1 MAINKRS
8 SRPTGDQ
15 DEDEETHNICHDLF
29 RKLSNNVKDA
39 DHEIWQYFNKKKF
52 AIDRGFIEKISNEN
66 QRELLSNLLDN
77 ESEEQISKLLENAS
91 LFDEEFWLKLILA
104 TRDKACK
111 PVDRG
116 KTSRVRLQGHKDH
129 EVTLED
135 LERKLLEDL
144 PDLFQSQLCVP
155 EVITFEQDKND
166 LVRNLKQQYDEINK
180 STDKKQRKERI
191 EELKRSHQAQC
202 FQSHVA
208 AEAEAVVQ
216 TKIYEA
222 ARREKV
228 PMVVL
233 RGIKSAE
240 HIGRHLERFGITL
253 TKLKSLLSPERE
265 KIKEKSDEVEHDV
278 LVLAY
283 HNNTVY
289 VTFVQVEITLN
300 IFTQYLYLIY
310 QVKTSEYS
318 TPWEPNEEDQRIS
331 K

>member
-1 MAINKRS
+1 M
-8 SRPTGDQ
+8 
-15 DEDEETHNICHDLF
+15 
-29 RKLSNNVKDA
+29 
-39 DHEIWQYFNKKKF
+39 
-52 AIDRGFIEKISNEN
+52 
-66 QRELLSNLLDN
+66 
-77 ESEEQISKLLENAS
+77 
-91 LFDEEFWLKLILA
+91 
-104 TRDKACK
+104 
-111 PVDRG
+111 
-116 KTSRVRLQGHKDH
+116 
-129 EVTLED
+129 
-135 LERKLLEDL
+135 
-144 PDLFQSQLCVP
+144 
-155 EVITFEQDKND
+155 
-166 LVRNLKQQYDEINK
+166 KQQHDEINQ
-180 STDKKQRKERI
+180 SSDKKQRKERI
-191 EELKRSHQAQC
+191 EELKRSHHAQC

-208 AEAEAVVQ
+208 AEAETVVQ

-253 TKLKSLLSPERE
+253 TELKSLLSPKRE
-265 KIKEKSDEVEHDV
+265 KNKEKSDEVEHDV

-310 QVKTSEYS
+310 QGKTSEYS

>member
-1 MAINKRS
+1 MNNDRGSLLHIY
-8 SRPTGDQ
+8 Q
-15 DEDEETHNICHDLF
+15 DLF
-29 RKLSNNVKDA
+29 RKLSDNVKNEDI
-39 DHEIWQYFNKKKF
+39 EMWQPFKKEKF
-52 AIDRGFIEKISNEN
+52 TIEPAFIEKISDEN
-66 QRELLSNLLDN
+66 QRKFLANLLN
-77 ESEEQISKLLENAS
+77 EKPEEQISKLLENDS
-91 LFDEEFWLKLILA
+91 LFDEEFWQKLILA
-104 TRDKACK
+104 TRGK
-111 PVDRG
+111 PVDREDIG

-135 LERKLLEDL
+135 LEGKLLEDL

-166 LVRNLKQQYDEINK
+166 LVRNLKQQYDEINQ
-180 STDKKQRKERI
+180 SPDKKQREERI
-191 EELKRSHQAQC
+191 DKLKRSHQAQC

-265 KIKEKSDEVEHDV
+265 KCKEKSDEVEHDV

-283 HNNTVY
+283 HNNTVH
-289 VTFVQVEITLN
+289 VTFVQVRSLWSGYFIERL
-300 IFTQYLYLIY
+300 IFYFPGQD
-310 QVKTSEYS
+310 V
-318 TPWEPNEEDQRIS
+318 
-331 K
+331 